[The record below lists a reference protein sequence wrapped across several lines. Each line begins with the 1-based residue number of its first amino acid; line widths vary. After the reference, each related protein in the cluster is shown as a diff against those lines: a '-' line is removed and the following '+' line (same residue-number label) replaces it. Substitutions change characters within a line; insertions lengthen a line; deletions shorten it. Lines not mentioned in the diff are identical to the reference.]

1 MGCRFLRMN
10 FKIIH
15 HAPDALET
23 TGQGTVSRAFAVAL
37 ACLVAVGVAV
47 RVLALP
53 RLLPDLDAVNFARSL
68 HGFDLAAQAPHF
80 PGYPVYAALARLCS
94 AAGASE
100 VGALALPGIVL
111 GAVAV
116 GVLGFVLRPLIGAAG
131 ALVAAALFALLP
143 LPVLFGATPG
153 SDGAGLAFLVLAACA
168 VLRTRDASPLA
179 AVLAGV
185 LAGVAL
191 GARPSFLPALLGLAL
206 VVPRG
211 RRRAALVG
219 GGLGVTAW
227 LVPMVALTGPAPLL
241 RIGSGFLL
249 GHAGKWGGTVAV
261 RPDLGWRLENFGFDL
276 LGAGLGLPWFG
287 VDGDSM
293 PLRIARILLSL
304 GVAGALVALVHAAV
318 RRTLSA
324 SERRVTLL
332 ALALGVPYGA
342 WMFLG
347 QNLLKARHALPVVL
361 ALALLVA
368 VGVAVL
374 ARARASMAL
383 PLAGALAVS
392 TATVMLPVALE
403 QGREPSPAARLVSH
417 VSRTLGPSGTLLFTG
432 EEARLFEHYVPH
444 YRAGRPATGEQLRRE
459 IERVAAA
466 GADVYVTSSAPGAE
480 LLAAHLEPV
489 ARFTCDRRVRSHA
502 HDIVLFHYRP
512 EPLAAPDKVL

>member
-1 MGCRFLRMN
+1 M
-10 FKIIH
+10 
-15 HAPDALET
+15 T
-23 TGQGTVSRAFAVAL
+23 SRAFAGALVLLVGAGVVA
-37 ACLVAVGVAV
+37 

-68 HGFDLAAQAPHF
+68 NGFDLAAQAPHF
-80 PGYPVYAALARLCS
+80 PGYPVYVAMAHLAS

-100 VGALALPGIVL
+100 VLALALPGLVL
-111 GAVAV
+111 GGVAI
-116 GVLGFVLRPLIGAAG
+116 GALGLVLRPYLGALG
-131 ALVAAALFALLP
+131 ALVAAALLALLP

-153 SDGAGLAFLVLAACA
+153 SDGTGLALLVLAACA
-168 VLRTRDASPLA
+168 VLVADDSAPRA
-179 AVLAGV
+179 AVLAGA

-211 RRRAALVG
+211 RRLAALAG
-219 GGLGVTAW
+219 SGLGVVAW
-227 LVPMVALTGPAPLL
+227 FVPLVVLTGPAQLL

-261 RPDLGWRLENFGFDL
+261 RPELGWRLENFGFDIL
-276 LGAGLGLPWFG
+276 AAGLGLPWPG
-287 VDGDSM
+287 VGGDSVAM
-293 PLRIARILLSL
+293 LSARLLLTL
-304 GVAGALVALVHAAV
+304 GLAGTLVALARAAL
-318 RRTLSA
+318 RESLSA
-324 SERRVTLL
+324 AERRVALL

-374 ARARASMAL
+374 ARARPSHVSL
-383 PLAGALAVS
+383 SLAGAVAVS
-392 TATVMLPVALE
+392 TAAVMLPVALE
-403 QGREPSPAARLVSH
+403 QGREPSPAARLVAR
-417 VSRTLGPSGTLLFTG
+417 VSSTLSPSGTLLFTG
-432 EEARLFEHYVPH
+432 EEARLFEHYVPQ

-459 IERVAAA
+459 VERVAAA
-466 GADVYVTSSAPGAE
+466 GADVYVTSTAPGAE
-480 LLAAHLEPV
+480 ALAPHLEPV
-489 ARFTCDRRVRSHA
+489 SRFTCGRRVRSHA

-512 EPLAAPDKVL
+512 APPVPPEKVL